1 MVKYNGKEITKEEFK
16 AIVKRKAQMNMEI
29 KRLSKTELGR
39 EILKRKGIEPIE

>member
-16 AIVKRKAQMNMEI
+16 AIVKRKAQMQMEV